1 MAKLQHRTISNRM
14 VAALTVDRDTVFWD
28 RELTGFGVRAYPGG
42 GKVYVAQ
49 ARGPEG
55 PKRVTVGRHGVV
67 NAEEARRRAALIIA
81 RVKAGEEPVPEP
93 MAARLANGPSIAELA
108 ARYLEEHVAVRCK
121 PKTAKTA
128 RTVVNRHI
136 VPALGRLPLA
146 AVDRSHVTDLHHG
159 LSKTPAMANMAVAT
173 LSHMYTLAD
182 GWGMAPEG
190 TNPCRSV
197 VKYPERRRER
207 FLTDAEFDRL
217 GRVLDEAEAC
227 GGASP
232 GAIAA
237 IRLLMLTGCRKNEI
251 LALRWEDVDLD
262 AGELTLADAKTG
274 PRTVPLSS
282 SAGKLLAGLA
292 RKSGNPWVIPGHKP
306 GTHMCDIDGAW
317 QTVRARA
324 GLDELRIH
332 DIRHSYASRA
342 LALGESLPMI
352 GKLLGHRQIETTARY
367 AHLTRDSVRASAA
380 RIADS
385 IAADILADGSGLD
398 GDQVSP
404 GLIT

>member
-1 MAKLQHRTISNRM
+1 MAKLQHKTISNRM
-14 VAALTVDRDTVFWD
+14 VAALKVDRDTVFWD

-55 PKRVTVGRHGVV
+55 PRRVTVGRHGVV
-67 NAEEARRRAALIIA
+67 NADEARRRAALIIA

-93 MAARLANGPSIAELA
+93 MAARLANGPCIAELA

-146 AVDRSHVTDLHHG
+146 AVDRMHVTDLHHG
-159 LSKTPAMANMAVAT
+159 LSETPAMANMAVAT

-217 GRVLDEAEAC
+217 GRALDEAEAC

-251 LALRWEDVDLD
+251 LALRWENVDLD

-274 PRTVPLSS
+274 PRTVSLSS
-282 SAGKLLAGLA
+282 LAIKLLAGLP
-292 RKSGNPWVIPGHKP
+292 RKSDNPWVIPGHKP
-306 GTHMCDIDGAW
+306 GTHMRDIDGAW

-324 GLDELRIH
+324 GLDDLRIH

-367 AHLTRDSVRASAA
+367 AHLTRGSVRASAA

-385 IAADILADGSGLD
+385 IAADILADGFGPD
-398 GDQVSP
+398 GDQVSAGP
-404 GLIT
+404 